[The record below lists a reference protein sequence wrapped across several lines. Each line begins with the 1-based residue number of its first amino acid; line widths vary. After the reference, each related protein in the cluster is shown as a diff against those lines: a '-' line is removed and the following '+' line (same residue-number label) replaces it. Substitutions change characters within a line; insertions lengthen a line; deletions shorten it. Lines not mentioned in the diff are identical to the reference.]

1 MLLSLMSTFKQDI
14 IICQRTL
21 TAVSIPCHHS
31 TTNSKIIMINKRG
44 SGEKE
49 MKAGKEEVWERLTM
63 ITEMMHAHTFTV
75 YNKTEFSM

>member
-1 MLLSLMSTFKQDI
+1 MLPSLMSTFKYNAQEVI
-14 IICQRTL
+14 TL
-21 TAVSIPCHHS
+21 RAVSIPCHHS
-31 TTNSKIIMINKRG
+31 TTNSKINKRG